1 MIREKVLKFINENR
15 MMEKGD
21 NIVIGVSGGADSM
34 CLLDI
39 MLYIA
44 TEYDLN
50 IYVVHINHGIR
61 GESAYRD
68 ARFVKDY
75 CYSRGVNCT
84 IGEYD
89 VPILASQWGM
99 SHEEAGRRVI
109 YEAFD
114 EMLQRLGGKGKIA
127 VAHNADD
134 SAETILLNL
143 IRGSGLKGMTGIQ
156 PVRDN
161 IIRPILCLS
170 RSEIEAYNQAEG
182 INYVTDET
190 NLEDE
195 YTRNKIR
202 MNILPKM
209 CQINPNAIEHM
220 NAAAISLSEIEDY
233 MAAQVNQ
240 TFNESVEWDDKTS
253 SLSIK
258 VDRFIELHKAM
269 KGQLI
274 KECLYRVATKSKDI
288 TKQHIDSVEALFY
301 MSVGKSVNLPY
312 HMVARRGYHSVVVE
326 KSVPTEYK
334 ASSCISTAISGE
346 GIYDIETGE
355 KTLRLTVAKDEFRQ
369 EIFTEN
375 KCTKWIDC
383 DIMECDLQ
391 VRNRRNGDY
400 IAVDDKGS
408 KKKLKDYF
416 IDSKIPKEDRDRIL
430 LVANGSE
437 IVWIV
442 GYRLSAAY
450 KVNENTKHILK
461 LQFDCI

>member
-99 SHEEAGRRVI
+99 SHEEAGRRVR

-209 CQINPNAIEHM
+209 CQINPNAIF
-220 NAAAISLSEIEDY
+220 
-233 MAAQVNQ
+233 V
-240 TFNESVEWDDKTS
+240 K
-253 SLSIK
+253 
-258 VDRFIELHKAM
+258 
-269 KGQLI
+269 
-274 KECLYRVATKSKDI
+274 
-288 TKQHIDSVEALFY
+288 
-301 MSVGKSVNLPY
+301 
-312 HMVARRGYHSVVVE
+312 
-326 KSVPTEYK
+326 
-334 ASSCISTAISGE
+334 
-346 GIYDIETGE
+346 
-355 KTLRLTVAKDEFRQ
+355 
-369 EIFTEN
+369 
-375 KCTKWIDC
+375 
-383 DIMECDLQ
+383 
-391 VRNRRNGDY
+391 
-400 IAVDDKGS
+400 
-408 KKKLKDYF
+408 
-416 IDSKIPKEDRDRIL
+416 
-430 LVANGSE
+430 
-437 IVWIV
+437 
-442 GYRLSAAY
+442 
-450 KVNENTKHILK
+450 
-461 LQFDCI
+461 

>member
-1 MIREKVLKFINENR
+1 MIRDKVLRFINENR
-15 MMEKGD
+15 MIERGD
-21 NIVIGVSGGADSM
+21 NIVVGVSGGADSM
-34 CLLDI
+34 CLLD
-39 MLYIA
+39 MLLYMA
-44 TEYDLN
+44 TQYDLN

-61 GESAYRD
+61 GESAHRD
-68 ARFVKDY
+68 AKFVKDY
-75 CYSRGVNCT
+75 CKGRGVSCH
-84 IGEYD
+84 IKEYD
-89 VPILASQWGM
+89 VPHLATQWGM
-99 SHEEAGRRVI
+99 SHEEAGRKVR
-109 YEAFD
+109 YEAFG
-114 EMLQRLGGKGKIA
+114 EMLQSIGGKGKVA

-134 SAETILLNL
+134 SAETMLLNL
-143 IRGSGLKGMTGIQ
+143 IRGSGIKGMTGIQ

-209 CQINPNAIEHM
+209 CQINPRAIEHM
-220 NAAAISLSEIEDY
+220 NAAAMSLTEIEDY
-233 MAAQVNQ
+233 MSTQVELA
-240 TFNESVEWDDKTS
+240 FNRIVEYDGKDS
-253 SLSIK
+253 RLSIK
-258 VDRFIELHKAM
+258 VDDFIQLHNAM

-274 KECLYRVATKSKDI
+274 KECLCKVAGKAKDI
-288 TKQHIDSVEALFY
+288 TKQHMDSVEALFY

-312 HMVARRGYHSVVVE
+312 HMVARKGYDNVVVE
-326 KSVPTEYK
+326 KSNLIDNNE
-334 ASSCISTAISGE
+334 SSCASTTISCE
-346 GIYDIETGE
+346 GIYDIEVGE
-355 KTLRLTVAKDEFRQ
+355 KTLKLTVAKDEYRQ

-391 VRNRRNGDY
+391 VRNRRSGDY
-400 IAVDDKGS
+400 ITVDDKGS

-416 IDSKIPKEDRDRIL
+416 IDSKIPKEDRDHIL

-450 KVNENTKHILK
+450 KVDENTKHILK